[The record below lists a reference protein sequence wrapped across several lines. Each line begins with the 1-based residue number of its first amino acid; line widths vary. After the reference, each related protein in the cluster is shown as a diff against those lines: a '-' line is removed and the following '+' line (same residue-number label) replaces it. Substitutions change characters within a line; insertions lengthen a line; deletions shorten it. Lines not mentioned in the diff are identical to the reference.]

1 MKKKIVLAVLALF
14 IVGFG
19 EVKVEAKEPNTFSWK
34 HSNEASNMLVA
45 TPYAQIVPQIGK
57 SPMLIEFGSTSC
69 ASCVEMGT
77 LLYRVKQ
84 EYPQSAIYFVEVH
97 NDQLATRD
105 YKIQMIPTQIYLDAK
120 GGESYRHIGI
130 VSYEQLIANLKAEKI
145 IF

>member
-14 IVGFG
+14 LAGFC
-19 EVKVEAKEPNTFSWK
+19 EAKEPNAFSWK
-34 HSNEASNMLVA
+34 QSNEVSSILDA
-45 TPYAQIVPQIGK
+45 TAYAQIVPQIRK

-69 ASCVEMGT
+69 ASCVEMGK

-97 NDQLATRD
+97 SDQQATRD
-105 YKIQMIPTQIYLDAK
+105 YRIQMIPTQIYLDAK